1 METEGVVRMQT
12 LEEYIAK
19 RKIEDGLNE
28 FDTSQKMNNIRT
40 CIDYIFEYF
49 DQYLPIQGAEK
60 RTVLENEKLLKYE
73 KTLSEFSPDVR
84 DWLVSIYDTYGK
96 QLNRNISNF
105 VDNDDIFPFMH
116 EEAEFRSLS
125 YDCYAALIKKCPFIK
140 NQAEFL
146 YKFIREYHIK
156 ECNAFAKNM
165 PEISDKIT
173 KWMKDTLVK
182 YGVNIAS
189 ACEGYVS
196 YFWDNPD
203 MWPARSKI
211 KLEHP
216 FADRKYRYDHKRKTN
231 VFNIDGFYNRFANK
245 PFIKGKKKQL
255 EILMMYYWLHSIE
268 GDDDDYWNEYLL
280 QCEDY

>member
-1 METEGVVRMQT
+1 M
-12 LEEYIAK
+12 
-19 RKIEDGLNE
+19 NE

-60 RTVLENEKLLKYE
+60 RTVAENEKLLKYE

-96 QLNRNISNF
+96 QLNRNIAHF
-105 VDNDDIFPFMH
+105 VNDDDTFLFMY

-125 YDCYAALIKKCPFIK
+125 YDCYASLIKKCPFLK
-140 NQAEFL
+140 NQAEML

-156 ECNAFAKNM
+156 ESNAYTEQI
-165 PEISDKIT
+165 PDISDKIT
-173 KWMKDTLVK
+173 KWLKDTLVK
-182 YGVNIAS
+182 YNVNIAR
-189 ACEGYVS
+189 ACEGYVD
-196 YFWDNPD
+196 YFWNNPD

-245 PFIKGKKKQL
+245 PFIKGK
-255 EILMMYYWLHSIE
+255 
-268 GDDDDYWNEYLL
+268 
-280 QCEDY
+280 

>member
-1 METEGVVRMQT
+1 MQT

-19 RKIEDGLNE
+19 RKIEDGMNE

-60 RTVLENEKLLKYE
+60 RTVAENEKLLKYE
-73 KTLSEFSPDVR
+73 RTLSEYSPDVR
-84 DWLVSIYDTYGK
+84 DWLVSVYETYGK
-96 QLNRNISNF
+96 QLNRIISNF
-105 VDNDDIFPFMH
+105 VDNDDIFPFMY

-146 YKFIREYHIK
+146 YKYIREYHIK
-156 ECNAFAKNM
+156 ECNAYAANM

-173 KWMKDTLVK
+173 KWLKDTLVK
-182 YGVNIAS
+182 YNVNIAR
-189 ACEGYVS
+189 ACGGYVS

-216 FADRKYRYDHKRKTN
+216 YADRKHRYDHKRKTN
-231 VFNIDGFYNRFANK
+231 VFNIDGYYNRFANK

-255 EILMMYYWLHSIE
+255 EIIMMYYWLHSIE

-280 QCEDY
+280 QCGDF

>member
-1 METEGVVRMQT
+1 MQT

-19 RKIEDGLNE
+19 RKIEDGMNE

-60 RTVLENEKLLKYE
+60 RTVAENEKLLKYE

-105 VDNDDIFPFMH
+105 VDNDDIFPFMY
-116 EEAEFRSLS
+116 EEAEFRSIS

-173 KWMKDTLVK
+173 IWLKDTLAK

>member
-105 VDNDDIFPFMH
+105 VDNDDIFPFMY

-173 KWMKDTLVK
+173 VK

>member
-1 METEGVVRMQT
+1 MQT

-28 FDTSQKMNNIRT
+28 FDISQKMNNIRT

-60 RTVLENEKLLKYE
+60 RTVEENERLLKYE
-73 KTLSEFSPDVR
+73 RTLSEFSPDVR

-96 QLNRNISNF
+96 QINRNIAHF
-105 VDNDDIFPFMH
+105 VNDDDTFLFMY

-125 YDCYAALIKKCPFIK
+125 YDCYASLIKKCPSLK
-140 NQAEFL
+140 NQAEML

-156 ECNAFAKNM
+156 ESNAYTDQI
-165 PEISDKIT
+165 PDISDKIT
-173 KWMKDTLVK
+173 KWLKDTLIK
-182 YGVNIAS
+182 YNVNIVR
-189 ACEGYVS
+189 ACEHYLIYYS
-196 YFWDNPD
+196 DNSD
-203 MWPARSKI
+203 LWPARSRI

-216 FADRKYRYDHKRKTN
+216 YADKKYRYDYKRKTN

-255 EILMMYYWLHSIE
+255 EILMMYFWLNSIE
-268 GDDDDYWNEYLL
+268 GDDADYWNEYLL
-280 QCEDY
+280 QCGDY

>member
-1 METEGVVRMQT
+1 VETEGVVRMQT

-105 VDNDDIFPFMH
+105 VDNDDIFPFMY

>member
-1 METEGVVRMQT
+1 MQT

-19 RKIEDGLNE
+19 RKVEDGMNE

-60 RTVLENEKLLKYE
+60 RTVAENEKLLKYE

-96 QLNRNISNF
+96 QLNRNIAHF
-105 VDNDDIFPFMH
+105 VNDDDTFLFMY

-125 YDCYAALIKKCPFIK
+125 YDCYASLIKKCPFLK
-140 NQAEFL
+140 NQAEML

-156 ECNAFAKNM
+156 ESNAYTEQI
-165 PEISDKIT
+165 PDISDKIT
-173 KWMKDTLVK
+173 KWLKDTLVK
-182 YGVNIAS
+182 YNVNIAR
-189 ACEGYVS
+189 ACEGYVD
-196 YFWDNPD
+196 YFWNNPD

-216 FADRKYRYDHKRKTN
+216 FADRKYRYDYKRKTN

-268 GDDDDYWNEYLL
+268 GDQYNYWNEYLL
-280 QCEDY
+280 QCGDY

>member
-1 METEGVVRMQT
+1 MQT

-19 RKIEDGLNE
+19 RKIEDGMNE

-60 RTVLENEKLLKYE
+60 RTVAENEKLLKYE

-105 VDNDDIFPFMH
+105 VDNDDIFPFMY

-173 KWMKDTLVK
+173 KWLKDTLVK

-231 VFNIDGFYNRFANK
+231 VFNIDGFYNRLANK

-255 EILMMYYWLHSIE
+255 EILMMYYWLHTIE